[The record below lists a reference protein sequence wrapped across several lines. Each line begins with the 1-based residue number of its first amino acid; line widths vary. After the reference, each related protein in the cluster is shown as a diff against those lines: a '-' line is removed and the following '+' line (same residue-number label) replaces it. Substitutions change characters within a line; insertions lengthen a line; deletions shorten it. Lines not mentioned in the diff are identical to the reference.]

1 MVDLIAASL
10 DFLDDGERR
19 VLFSLFTEKQLNA
32 RAVLFDYNEP
42 AESVFF
48 LKEGRL
54 AVHKF
59 TGFQEK
65 MQVIALLDPGA
76 VVGEAALLQTH
87 IRKTRVAAIESSSL
101 YCLER
106 EDFFRWQKKS
116 PAMASRLLE
125 YLFSIV
131 TLRLEKTSERLARI
145 L

>member
-1 MVDLIAASL
+1 MDSFATSL
-10 DFLDDGERR
+10 DFLDADERST
-19 VLFSLFTEKQLNA
+19 LFSLCTEKQLDA
-32 RAVLFDYNEP
+32 GDSLFDYH
-42 AESVFF
+42 ESAATIFF

-65 MQVIALLDPGA
+65 MQIIALLDPGT
-76 VVGEAALLQTH
+76 VVGEAALLHSHVRT
-87 IRKTRVAAIESSSL
+87 TRVAAIEKSSL
-101 YCLER
+101 YCLDRKE
-106 EDFFRWQKKS
+106 FSNWQKKS

-125 YLFSIV
+125 YLFSVV

>member
-1 MVDLIAASL
+1 MDSFATSL
-10 DFLDDGERR
+10 DFLDADERS
-19 VLFSLFTEKQLNA
+19 VLFSLCTEKELDA
-32 RAVLFDYNEP
+32 GDSLFDYH
-42 AESVFF
+42 ESAATIFF

-65 MQVIALLDPGA
+65 MQIIALLDPGT
-76 VVGEAALLQTH
+76 VVGEAALLH
-87 IRKTRVAAIESSSL
+87 SHVRKTRVAAIEKSSL
-101 YCLER
+101 YCLDRKE
-106 EDFFRWQKKS
+106 FFNWQKKS

-125 YLFSIV
+125 YLFSVV